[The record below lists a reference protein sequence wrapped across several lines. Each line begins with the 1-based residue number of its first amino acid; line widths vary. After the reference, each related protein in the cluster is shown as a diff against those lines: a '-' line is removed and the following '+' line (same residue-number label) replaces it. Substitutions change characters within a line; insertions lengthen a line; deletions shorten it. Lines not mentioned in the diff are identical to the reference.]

1 MYSQSKITTAVASA
15 LLCMVA
21 GTASAQGLTANNGQ
35 TATNTESI
43 VVTDSSSYGM
53 QTGETVPQD
62 GRNTLINNGTIT
74 VENGYGIGLPYSN
87 GTVQNNGVINA
98 KGGTAIVV
106 NGSVSQT
113 PDQNQILL
121 GEKSATTGMILVQA
135 ATNTT
140 IDVAEGAVIDG
151 RIIVQNVSDADKNKG
166 KLSGTVI
173 KGYVNISNQ
182 TGTIGG
188 AVIMGDAT
196 GELSFVNSTFSGNKV
211 EGDDVA
217 GGAVYNY
224 GTPFKQVGGEYSS
237 NTAVSTGYQPTEDD
251 PIRGGAIGGAIM
263 LKGNPGTVF
272 EDVVF
277 KDNTAVA
284 RKTDTS
290 TGGVAYGGAL
300 LVDYSTGNAT
310 GVAQASDVEFHITK
324 DMTYSGN
331 TVSSDSSGT
340 QIDTWGYHVP
350 SVQAGGFLFLDRGSE
365 ATFKVDAGATLMIGS
380 QVTTDDTDS
389 IASSIP
395 NTKTSTNSGK
405 HAKVAKTGEGE
416 LVVNSSFNKYYGT
429 VEVQNG
435 KMTVNSAWAL
445 KNAVNV
451 ENGATLA
458 LKSFTIDS
466 AEKSGNQDVSGNKI
480 GGSILVKAGGTL
492 ETSTDQVFTKALD
505 TEATATDA
513 GTLKLQGVTFE
524 KNGALALTDDLYN
537 LAYAES
543 ASKLITNGHVVM
555 LGSLIAKDQEGIE
568 SKDTVTLD
576 DLTNVGP
583 NVTLNSVTVQS
594 QNKNLQIGGEEPTGV
609 AYRAESLSVAAVDL
623 GTGNTVT
630 VDGGKTLNLTG
641 SSADAPVVKHSGD
654 EPLQVVVKANS
665 TVELGGAVSQGGILS
680 GTVDVNESGT
690 LLVHGSKVFTVEK
703 AQGAGTIA
711 VGSDA
716 LAGTVVLKDLS
727 GFTGMI
733 FVDPEWKDGVNPV
746 SAASHV
752 VMSIPNAGFA
762 GYEVSARNSMTV
774 IGANA
779 GDADAAFNRIAV
791 AQNIAWKDDVTAALY
806 AAETIRLNSGSIL
819 IDGNLTNKA
828 DAPVRVANQVT
839 VAAQGMLIIDQ
850 QKFADSSVVEGNLV
864 VAEKAFL
871 GVANAAEG
879 TVQLTNENGTVDFKG
894 QVLTDNPF
902 ITAHV
907 DESGRQLV
915 NTLDASSGLE
925 AVSSLGIQA
934 MTRRADF
941 KIAEAVA
948 NHTAMDTVLTNPLN
962 LWVDVSGEQYKSDDL
977 KSGGEFKADMGYAVF
992 GADFAVADT
1001 WSAGVAVQYG
1011 TGTLRS
1017 PVAGIHNEIDTWG
1030 VALYGTKSFNGG
1042 ACKLVGELAYTA
1054 SENDITASQT
1064 ALNQK
1069 VDAKIYS
1076 VGLRAQHTFAL
1087 GALEVIP
1094 SIGVRVSRL
1103 ETDSMSIG
1111 EVRVSDQDQTFT
1123 QIPLSVTFSGFE
1135 GTIGGWT
1142 IAPRARVAY
1151 VPTFGDKSISIYS
1164 HETDVIDTNPVQG
1177 DFGLRAVRDNL
1188 QLSADIQAG
1197 AGSYGTTAVGARV
1210 GLNYTF

>member
-21 GTASAQGLTANNGQ
+21 GTASAQGLTADNGQ

-43 VVTDSSSYGM
+43 VVTDSSYGM
-53 QTGETVPQD
+53 QTGQTVPD
-62 GRNTLINNGTIT
+62 GGRNTLINNGTIT
-74 VENGYGIGLPYSN
+74 VEKGYGIGLLYSS

-98 KGGTAIVV
+98 KGGTAIIV
-106 NGSVSQT
+106 NGSVTQT

-135 ATNTT
+135 ATKTE

-151 RIIVQNVSDADKNKG
+151 RIVVQNVSDADKNKG
-166 KLSGTVI
+166 TLSGTVI

-182 TGTIGG
+182 TSTYGG
-188 AVIMGDAT
+188 AVFMGDAT

-237 NTAVSTGYQPTEDD
+237 NTAVSTGYQPKENK
-251 PIRGGAIGGAIM
+251 PIQGGAIGGAIM

-284 RKTDTS
+284 HKTETS
-290 TGGVAYGGAL
+290 TGGAAYGGAL
-300 LVDYSTGNAT
+300 LVDYSTGHAT
-310 GVAQASDVEFHITK
+310 AVVRASDVEFHITK

-331 TVSSDSSGT
+331 TVSSNSSGT
-340 QIDTWGYHVP
+340 QFDTYGYHVP
-350 SVQAGGFLFLDRGSE
+350 FAQAGGFLFLDRGSE
-365 ATFKVDAGATLMIGS
+365 ATFNVDAGATLTIGS

-395 NTKTSTNSGK
+395 NTNTSTNSGK
-405 HAKVAKTGEGE
+405 HAKVAKTGAGE

-466 AEKSGNQDVSGNKI
+466 ADKSGNQDVSGSKI

-492 ETSTDQVFTKALD
+492 ETSTDQVFTQALD
-505 TEATATDA
+505 TEATVTDA
-513 GTLKLQGVTFE
+513 GTLKLQGVTFQ

-537 LAYAES
+537 LAYTES
-543 ASKLITNGHVVM
+543 ASKLITDGHVVM

-576 DLTNVGP
+576 DLANVGP

-594 QNKNLQIGGEEPTGV
+594 QNKNLQIGGVEPTGV

-680 GTVDVNESGT
+680 GTVDVKESGT

-733 FVDPEWKDGVNPV
+733 FVDPEWKNGVNPV

-774 IGANA
+774 IGANSA
-779 GDADAAFNRIAV
+779 DADAAFNRIAG

-819 IDGNLTNKA
+819 IDGSLTNKA
-828 DAPVRVANQVT
+828 DAPVRAANQVT

-879 TVQLTNENGTVDFKG
+879 TVQLTTENGTVDFKG

-902 ITAHV
+902 ITARV
-907 DESGRQLV
+907 DESGRQLI

-1001 WSAGVAVQYG
+1001 WSAGVAVHYG

-1076 VGLRAQHTFAL
+1076 VGLRGQHIFAL

-1142 IAPRARVAY
+1142 ISPRARVAY

>member
-21 GTASAQGLTANNGQ
+21 GTASAQGLTADNGQ

-43 VVTDSSSYGM
+43 VITDSSYGM
-53 QTGETVPQD
+53 QTGQTVPD
-62 GRNTLINNGTIT
+62 GGRNTLINNGTIT
-74 VENGYGIGLPYSN
+74 VEKGYGIGLLYSS

-98 KGGTAIVV
+98 KGGTAIIV
-106 NGSVSQT
+106 NGSVTQT

-135 ATNTT
+135 ATKTE

-151 RIIVQNVSDADKNKG
+151 RIVVQNVSDADKNKG
-166 KLSGTVI
+166 TLSGTVI

-182 TGTIGG
+182 TSTYGG
-188 AVIMGDAT
+188 AVFMGDAT

-237 NTAVSTGYQPTEDD
+237 NTAVSTGYQPKENK
-251 PIRGGAIGGAIM
+251 PIQGGAIGGAIM

-284 RKTDTS
+284 HKTETS
-290 TGGVAYGGAL
+290 TGGAAYGGAL
-300 LVDYSTGNAT
+300 LVDYSTGHAT
-310 GVAQASDVEFHITK
+310 AVVRASDVEFHITK

-331 TVSSDSSGT
+331 TVSSNSSGT
-340 QIDTWGYHVP
+340 QFDTYGYHVP
-350 SVQAGGFLFLDRGSE
+350 FAQAGGFLFLDRGSE
-365 ATFKVDAGATLMIGS
+365 ATFNVDAGATLTIGS

-395 NTKTSTNSGK
+395 NTNTSTNSGK
-405 HAKVAKTGEGE
+405 HAKVAKTGAGE

-466 AEKSGNQDVSGNKI
+466 ADKSGNQDVSGSKI

-492 ETSTDQVFTKALD
+492 ETSTDQVFTQALD
-505 TEATATDA
+505 TEATVTDA
-513 GTLKLQGVTFE
+513 GTLKLQGVTFQ

-543 ASKLITNGHVVM
+543 ASKLITDGHVVM

-576 DLTNVGP
+576 DLANVGP

-594 QNKNLQIGGEEPTGV
+594 QNKNLQIGGVEPTGV

-680 GTVDVNESGT
+680 GTVDVKESGT

-733 FVDPEWKDGVNPV
+733 FVDPEWKNGVNPV

-774 IGANA
+774 IGANSA
-779 GDADAAFNRIAV
+779 DADAAFNRIAG

-819 IDGNLTNKA
+819 IDGSLTNKA
-828 DAPVRVANQVT
+828 DAPVRAANQVT

-879 TVQLTNENGTVDFKG
+879 TVQLTTENGTVDFKG

-902 ITAHV
+902 ITARV
-907 DESGRQLV
+907 DESGRQLI

-1001 WSAGVAVQYG
+1001 WSAGVAVHYG

-1076 VGLRAQHTFAL
+1076 VGLRGQHIFAL

-1142 IAPRARVAY
+1142 ISPRARVAY

>member
-21 GTASAQGLTANNGQ
+21 GTASAQGLTADNGQ

-43 VVTDSSSYGM
+43 VVTDSSYGM
-53 QTGETVPQD
+53 QTGQTVPD
-62 GRNTLINNGTIT
+62 GGRNTLINNGTIT
-74 VENGYGIGLPYSN
+74 VEKGYGIGLLYSS

-98 KGGTAIVV
+98 KGGTAIIV
-106 NGSVSQT
+106 NGSVTQT

-135 ATNTT
+135 ATKTE

-151 RIIVQNVSDADKNKG
+151 RIVVQNVSDADKNKG
-166 KLSGTVI
+166 TLSGTVI

-182 TGTIGG
+182 TSTYGG
-188 AVIMGDAT
+188 AVFMGDAT

-237 NTAVSTGYQPTEDD
+237 NTAVSTGYQPKENK
-251 PIRGGAIGGAIM
+251 PIQGGAIGGAIM

-284 RKTDTS
+284 HKTETS
-290 TGGVAYGGAL
+290 TGGAAYGGAL
-300 LVDYSTGNAT
+300 LVDYSTGHAT
-310 GVAQASDVEFHITK
+310 AVVRASDVEFHITK

-331 TVSSDSSGT
+331 TVSSNSSGT
-340 QIDTWGYHVP
+340 QFDTYGYHVP
-350 SVQAGGFLFLDRGSE
+350 FAQAGGFLFLDRGSE
-365 ATFKVDAGATLMIGS
+365 ATFNVDAGATLTIGS

-395 NTKTSTNSGK
+395 NTNTSTNSGK
-405 HAKVAKTGEGE
+405 HAKVAKTGAGE

-466 AEKSGNQDVSGNKI
+466 ADKSGNQDVSGSKI

-492 ETSTDQVFTKALD
+492 ETSTDQVFTQALD
-505 TEATATDA
+505 TEATVTDA
-513 GTLKLQGVTFE
+513 GTLKLQGVTFQ

-543 ASKLITNGHVVM
+543 ASKLITDGHVVM

-576 DLTNVGP
+576 DLANVGP

-594 QNKNLQIGGEEPTGV
+594 QNKNLQIGGVEPTGV

-641 SSADAPVVKHSGD
+641 SSAEAPVVKHSGD

-680 GTVDVNESGT
+680 GTVDVKESGT

-733 FVDPEWKDGVNPV
+733 FVDPEWKNGVNPV

-774 IGANA
+774 IGANSA
-779 GDADAAFNRIAV
+779 DADAAFNRIAG

-819 IDGNLTNKA
+819 IDGSLTNKA
-828 DAPVRVANQVT
+828 DAPVRAANQVT

-879 TVQLTNENGTVDFKG
+879 TVQLTTENGTVDFKG

-902 ITAHV
+902 ITARV
-907 DESGRQLV
+907 DESGRQLI

-1001 WSAGVAVQYG
+1001 WSAGVAVHYG

-1076 VGLRAQHTFAL
+1076 VGLRGQHIFAL

-1142 IAPRARVAY
+1142 ISPRARVAY

>member
-43 VVTDSSSYGM
+43 VVTDTSSYGM
-53 QTGETVPQD
+53 QTGENVPEG

-74 VENGYGIGLPYSN
+74 VENGYGIGLLYSS

-98 KGGTAIVV
+98 KGGTAIIV
-106 NGSVSQT
+106 NGSVSKT

-121 GEKSATTGMILVQA
+121 GEKSATTGMILVQE
-135 ATNTT
+135 ATKTE

-151 RIIVQNVSDADKNKG
+151 RIVVQNVSDADKNKG
-166 KLSGTVI
+166 TLSGTVI

-182 TGTIGG
+182 TSTYGG
-188 AVIMGDAT
+188 AVFMGDAT

-237 NTAVSTGYQPTEDD
+237 NTAVSTGYPTAGDD
-251 PIRGGAIGGAIM
+251 PIRGGASGGAIM

-284 RKTDTS
+284 RKTETS
-290 TGGVAYGGAL
+290 TGGAAYGGAL
-300 LVDYSTGNAT
+300 LVDYSTGHAT
-310 GVAQASDVEFHITK
+310 EVVRASDVEFHITK

-340 QIDTWGYHVP
+340 QFDTFGYHVP
-350 SVQAGGFLFLDRGSE
+350 FAQAGGFLFLDRGSE
-365 ATFKVDAGATLMIGS
+365 AKFNVDAGATLTIGS
-380 QVTTDDTDS
+380 QATTDDTDS

-395 NTKTSTNSGK
+395 NTNTSTNSGK
-405 HAKVAKTGEGE
+405 HAKVAKTGAGE

-435 KMTVNSAWAL
+435 RMTVNSAWAL

-466 AEKSGNQDVSGNKI
+466 ADKSGNQDVNGSKI

-524 KNGALALTDDLYN
+524 KNGALALTDELYN

-543 ASKLITNGHVVM
+543 ASKLITDGHVVM
-555 LGSLIAKDQEGIE
+555 LGSLIAKDQEGLE

-576 DLTNVGP
+576 DLANVGP

-594 QNKNLQIGGEEPTGV
+594 QNKNLQIGGVEPTGV

-680 GTVDVNESGT
+680 GTVDVKESGT

-774 IGANA
+774 IGANSA
-779 GDADAAFNRIAV
+779 DADAAFNRIAG

-819 IDGNLTNKA
+819 IDGSLTNKA
-828 DAPVRVANQVT
+828 DAPVRAANQVT
-839 VAAQGMLIIDQ
+839 VATQGMLIIDQ

-879 TVQLTNENGTVDFKG
+879 TVQLTTENGTVDFKG

-902 ITAHV
+902 ITARV
-907 DESGRQLV
+907 DESGRQLI

-1001 WSAGVAVQYG
+1001 WSAGVAVHYG

-1076 VGLRAQHTFAL
+1076 VGLRGQHTFAL

-1142 IAPRARVAY
+1142 ISPRARVAY

>member
-21 GTASAQGLTANNGQ
+21 GTASAQGLTADNGQ

-43 VVTDSSSYGM
+43 VVTDSSYGM
-53 QTGETVPQD
+53 QTGQTVPD
-62 GRNTLINNGTIT
+62 GGRNTLINNGTIT
-74 VENGYGIGLPYSN
+74 VEKGYGIGLLYSS

-98 KGGTAIVV
+98 KGGTAIIV
-106 NGSVSQT
+106 NGSVTQT

-135 ATNTT
+135 ATKTE

-151 RIIVQNVSDADKNKG
+151 RIVVQNVSDADKNKG
-166 KLSGTVI
+166 TLSGTVI

-182 TGTIGG
+182 TSTYGG
-188 AVIMGDAT
+188 AVFMGDAT

-237 NTAVSTGYQPTEDD
+237 NTAVSTGYQPKENK
-251 PIRGGAIGGAIM
+251 PIQGGAIGGAIM

-284 RKTDTS
+284 HKTETS
-290 TGGVAYGGAL
+290 TGGAAYGGAL
-300 LVDYSTGNAT
+300 LVDYSTGHSTA
-310 GVAQASDVEFHITK
+310 VVRASDVEFHITK

-331 TVSSDSSGT
+331 TVSSNSSGT
-340 QIDTWGYHVP
+340 QFDTYGYHVP
-350 SVQAGGFLFLDRGSE
+350 FAQAGGFLFLDRGSE
-365 ATFKVDAGATLMIGS
+365 ATFNVDAGATLTIGS

-395 NTKTSTNSGK
+395 NTNTSTNSGK
-405 HAKVAKTGEGE
+405 HAKVAKTGAGE

-466 AEKSGNQDVSGNKI
+466 ADKSGNQDVSGSKI

-492 ETSTDQVFTKALD
+492 ETSTDQVFTQALD
-505 TEATATDA
+505 TEATVTDA
-513 GTLKLQGVTFE
+513 GTLKLQGVTFQ

-543 ASKLITNGHVVM
+543 ASKLITDGHVVM

-576 DLTNVGP
+576 DLANVGP

-594 QNKNLQIGGEEPTGV
+594 QNKNLQIGGVEPTGV

-680 GTVDVNESGT
+680 GTVDVKESGT

-733 FVDPEWKDGVNPV
+733 FVDPEWKNGVNPV

-774 IGANA
+774 IGANSA
-779 GDADAAFNRIAV
+779 DADAAFNRIAG

-819 IDGNLTNKA
+819 IDGSLTNKA
-828 DAPVRVANQVT
+828 DAPVRAANQVT

-879 TVQLTNENGTVDFKG
+879 TVQLTTENGTVDFKG

-902 ITAHV
+902 ITARV
-907 DESGRQLV
+907 DESGRQLI

-1001 WSAGVAVQYG
+1001 WSAGVAVHYG

-1030 VALYGTKSFNGG
+1030 VALFGTKSFNGG

-1076 VGLRAQHTFAL
+1076 VGLRGQHIFAL

-1142 IAPRARVAY
+1142 ISPRARVAY

>member
-21 GTASAQGLTANNGQ
+21 GTASAQGLTADNGQ

-43 VVTDSSSYGM
+43 VVTDSSYGM
-53 QTGETVPQD
+53 QTGQTVPD
-62 GRNTLINNGTIT
+62 GGRNTLINNGTIT
-74 VENGYGIGLPYSN
+74 VEKGYGIGLLYSS

-98 KGGTAIVV
+98 KGGTAIIV
-106 NGSVSQT
+106 NGSVTQT

-135 ATNTT
+135 ATKTE

-151 RIIVQNVSDADKNKG
+151 RIVVQNVSDADKNKG
-166 KLSGTVI
+166 TLSGTVI
-173 KGYVNISNQ
+173 KGYVNISKQ
-182 TGTIGG
+182 TSTYGG
-188 AVIMGDAT
+188 AVFMGDAT

-237 NTAVSTGYQPTEDD
+237 NTAVSTGYQPKENK
-251 PIRGGAIGGAIM
+251 PIQGGAIGGAIM

-284 RKTDTS
+284 HKTETS
-290 TGGVAYGGAL
+290 TGGAAYGGAL
-300 LVDYSTGNAT
+300 LVDYSTGHAT
-310 GVAQASDVEFHITK
+310 AVVRASDVEFHITK

-331 TVSSDSSGT
+331 TVSSNSSGT
-340 QIDTWGYHVP
+340 QFDTYGYHVP
-350 SVQAGGFLFLDRGSE
+350 FAQAGGFLFLDRGSE
-365 ATFKVDAGATLMIGS
+365 ATFNVDAGATLTIGS

-395 NTKTSTNSGK
+395 NTNTSTNSGK
-405 HAKVAKTGEGE
+405 HAKVAKTGAGE

-466 AEKSGNQDVSGNKI
+466 ADKSGNQDVSGSKI

-492 ETSTDQVFTKALD
+492 ETSTDQVFTQALD
-505 TEATATDA
+505 TEATVTDA
-513 GTLKLQGVTFE
+513 GTLKLQGVTFQ

-543 ASKLITNGHVVM
+543 ASKLITDGHVVM

-576 DLTNVGP
+576 DLANVGP

-594 QNKNLQIGGEEPTGV
+594 QNKNLQIGGVEPTGV

-680 GTVDVNESGT
+680 GTVDVKESGT

-733 FVDPEWKDGVNPV
+733 FVDPEWKNGVNPV

-774 IGANA
+774 IGANSA
-779 GDADAAFNRIAV
+779 DADAAFNRIAG

-819 IDGNLTNKA
+819 IDGSLTNKA
-828 DAPVRVANQVT
+828 DAPVRAANQVT

-879 TVQLTNENGTVDFKG
+879 TVQLTTENGTVDFKG

-902 ITAHV
+902 ITARV
-907 DESGRQLV
+907 DESGRQLI

-1001 WSAGVAVQYG
+1001 WSAGVAVHYG

-1076 VGLRAQHTFAL
+1076 VGLRGQHIFAL

-1142 IAPRARVAY
+1142 ISPRARVAY

>member
-21 GTASAQGLTANNGQ
+21 GTASAQGLTADNGQ

-43 VVTDSSSYGM
+43 VVTDSSYGM
-53 QTGETVPQD
+53 QTGQTVPD
-62 GRNTLINNGTIT
+62 GGRNTLINNGTIT
-74 VENGYGIGLPYSN
+74 VEKGYGIGLLYSS

-98 KGGTAIVV
+98 KGGTAIIV
-106 NGSVSQT
+106 NGSVTQT

-135 ATNTT
+135 ATKTE

-151 RIIVQNVSDADKNKG
+151 RIVVQNVSDADKNKG
-166 KLSGTVI
+166 TLSGTVI

-182 TGTIGG
+182 TSTYGG
-188 AVIMGDAT
+188 AVFMGDAT

-237 NTAVSTGYQPTEDD
+237 NTAVSTGYQPKENK
-251 PIRGGAIGGAIM
+251 PIQGGAIGGAIM

-284 RKTDTS
+284 HKTETS
-290 TGGVAYGGAL
+290 TGGAAYGGAL
-300 LVDYSTGNAT
+300 LVDYSTGHAT
-310 GVAQASDVEFHITK
+310 EVVRASDVEFHITK

-331 TVSSDSSGT
+331 TVSSNSSGT
-340 QIDTWGYHVP
+340 QFDTYGYHVP
-350 SVQAGGFLFLDRGSE
+350 FAQAGGFLFLDRGSE
-365 ATFKVDAGATLMIGS
+365 ATFNVDAGATLTIGS

-395 NTKTSTNSGK
+395 NTNTSTNSGK
-405 HAKVAKTGEGE
+405 HAKVAKTGAGE

-466 AEKSGNQDVSGNKI
+466 ADKSGNQDVSGSKI

-492 ETSTDQVFTKALD
+492 ETSTDQVFTQALD
-505 TEATATDA
+505 TEATVTDA
-513 GTLKLQGVTFE
+513 GTLKLQGVTFQ

-543 ASKLITNGHVVM
+543 ASKLITDGHVVM

-576 DLTNVGP
+576 DLANVGP

-594 QNKNLQIGGEEPTGV
+594 QNKNLQIGGVEPTGV

-680 GTVDVNESGT
+680 GTVDVKESGT

-733 FVDPEWKDGVNPV
+733 FVDPEWKNGVNPV

-774 IGANA
+774 IGANSA
-779 GDADAAFNRIAV
+779 DADAAFNRIAG

-819 IDGNLTNKA
+819 IDGSLTNKA
-828 DAPVRVANQVT
+828 DAPVRAANQVT

-879 TVQLTNENGTVDFKG
+879 TVQLTTENGTVDFKG

-902 ITAHV
+902 ITARV
-907 DESGRQLV
+907 DESGRQLI

-1001 WSAGVAVQYG
+1001 WSAGVAVHYG

-1076 VGLRAQHTFAL
+1076 VGLRGQHTFAL

-1111 EVRVSDQDQTFT
+1111 EVRVSDQDQTLT

-1142 IAPRARVAY
+1142 ISPRARVAY

>member
-21 GTASAQGLTANNGQ
+21 GTASAQGLTADNGQ

-43 VVTDSSSYGM
+43 VVTDSSYGM
-53 QTGETVPQD
+53 QTGQTVPD
-62 GRNTLINNGTIT
+62 GGRNTLINNGTIT
-74 VENGYGIGLPYSN
+74 VEKGYGIGLLYSS

-98 KGGTAIVV
+98 KGGTAIIV
-106 NGSVSQT
+106 NGSVTQT

-135 ATNTT
+135 ATKTE

-151 RIIVQNVSDADKNKG
+151 RIVVQNVSDADKNKG
-166 KLSGTVI
+166 TLSGTVI

-182 TGTIGG
+182 TSTYGG
-188 AVIMGDAT
+188 AVFMGDAT
-196 GELSFVNSTFSGNKV
+196 GELSFVNSTFSVNKV

-237 NTAVSTGYQPTEDD
+237 NTAVSTGYQPKENK
-251 PIRGGAIGGAIM
+251 PIQGGAIGGAIM

-284 RKTDTS
+284 HKTETS
-290 TGGVAYGGAL
+290 TGGAAYGGAL
-300 LVDYSTGNAT
+300 LVDYSTGHAT
-310 GVAQASDVEFHITK
+310 AVVRASDVEFHITK

-331 TVSSDSSGT
+331 TVSSNSSGT
-340 QIDTWGYHVP
+340 QFDTYGYHVP
-350 SVQAGGFLFLDRGSE
+350 FAQAGGFLFLDRGSE
-365 ATFKVDAGATLMIGS
+365 ATFNVDAGATLTIGS

-395 NTKTSTNSGK
+395 NTNTSTNSGK
-405 HAKVAKTGEGE
+405 HAKVAKTGAGE

-466 AEKSGNQDVSGNKI
+466 ADKSGNQDVSGSKI

-492 ETSTDQVFTKALD
+492 ETSTDQVFTQALD
-505 TEATATDA
+505 TEATVTDA
-513 GTLKLQGVTFE
+513 GTLKLQGVTFQ

-543 ASKLITNGHVVM
+543 ASKLITDGHVVM

-576 DLTNVGP
+576 DLANVGP

-594 QNKNLQIGGEEPTGV
+594 QNKNLQIGGVEPTGV

-680 GTVDVNESGT
+680 GTVDVKESGT

-733 FVDPEWKDGVNPV
+733 FVDPEWKNGVNPV

-774 IGANA
+774 IGANSA
-779 GDADAAFNRIAV
+779 DADAAFNRIAG

-819 IDGNLTNKA
+819 IDGSLTNKA
-828 DAPVRVANQVT
+828 DAPVRAANQVT

-879 TVQLTNENGTVDFKG
+879 TVQLTTENGTVDFKG

-902 ITAHV
+902 ITARV
-907 DESGRQLV
+907 DESGRQLI

-1001 WSAGVAVQYG
+1001 WSAGVAVHYG

-1076 VGLRAQHTFAL
+1076 VGLRGQHIFAL

-1142 IAPRARVAY
+1142 ISPRARVAY

>member
-21 GTASAQGLTANNGQ
+21 GTASAQGLTADNGQ

-43 VVTDSSSYGM
+43 VVTDSSYGM
-53 QTGETVPQD
+53 QTGQTVPD
-62 GRNTLINNGTIT
+62 GGRNTLINNGTIT
-74 VENGYGIGLPYSN
+74 VEKGYGIGLLYSS

-98 KGGTAIVV
+98 KGGTAIIV
-106 NGSVSQT
+106 NGSVTQT

-135 ATNTT
+135 ATKTE

-151 RIIVQNVSDADKNKG
+151 RIVVQNVSDADKNKG
-166 KLSGTVI
+166 TLSGTVI

-182 TGTIGG
+182 TSTYGG
-188 AVIMGDAT
+188 AVFMGDAT

-237 NTAVSTGYQPTEDD
+237 NTAVSTGYQPKENK
-251 PIRGGAIGGAIM
+251 PIQGGAIGGAIM

-284 RKTDTS
+284 HKTETS
-290 TGGVAYGGAL
+290 TGGAAYGGAL
-300 LVDYSTGNAT
+300 LVDYSTGHAT
-310 GVAQASDVEFHITK
+310 AVVRASDVEFHITK

-331 TVSSDSSGT
+331 TVSSNSSGT
-340 QIDTWGYHVP
+340 QFETYGYHVP
-350 SVQAGGFLFLDRGSE
+350 FAQAGGFLFLDRGSE
-365 ATFKVDAGATLMIGS
+365 ATFNVDAGATLTIGS

-395 NTKTSTNSGK
+395 NTNTSTNSGK
-405 HAKVAKTGEGE
+405 HAKVAKTGAGE

-466 AEKSGNQDVSGNKI
+466 ADKSGNQDVSGSKI

-492 ETSTDQVFTKALD
+492 ETSTDQVFTQALD
-505 TEATATDA
+505 TEATVTDA
-513 GTLKLQGVTFE
+513 GTLKLQGVTFQ

-543 ASKLITNGHVVM
+543 ASKLITDGHVVM

-576 DLTNVGP
+576 DLANVGP

-594 QNKNLQIGGEEPTGV
+594 QNKNLQIGGVEPTGV

-680 GTVDVNESGT
+680 GTVDVKESGT

-733 FVDPEWKDGVNPV
+733 FVDPEWKNGVNPV

-774 IGANA
+774 IGANSA
-779 GDADAAFNRIAV
+779 DADAAFNRIAG

-819 IDGNLTNKA
+819 IDGSLTNKA
-828 DAPVRVANQVT
+828 DAPVRAANQVT

-879 TVQLTNENGTVDFKG
+879 TVQLTTENGTVDFKG

-902 ITAHV
+902 ITARV
-907 DESGRQLV
+907 DESGRQLI

-977 KSGGEFKADMGYAVF
+977 KSGGEIKADMGYAVF

-1001 WSAGVAVQYG
+1001 WSAGVAVHYG

-1076 VGLRAQHTFAL
+1076 VGLRGQHIFAL

-1142 IAPRARVAY
+1142 ISPRARVAY

>member
-21 GTASAQGLTANNGQ
+21 GTASAQGLTADNGQ

-43 VVTDSSSYGM
+43 VVTDSSYGM
-53 QTGETVPQD
+53 QTGQTVPD
-62 GRNTLINNGTIT
+62 GGRNTLINNGTIT
-74 VENGYGIGLPYSN
+74 VEKGYGIGLLYSS

-98 KGGTAIVV
+98 KGGTAIIV
-106 NGSVSQT
+106 NGSVTQT

-135 ATNTT
+135 ATKTE

-151 RIIVQNVSDADKNKG
+151 RIVVQNVSDADKNKG
-166 KLSGTVI
+166 ILSGTVI

-182 TGTIGG
+182 TSTYGG
-188 AVIMGDAT
+188 AVFMGDAT

-237 NTAVSTGYQPTEDD
+237 NTAVSTGYQPKENK
-251 PIRGGAIGGAIM
+251 PIQGGAIGGAIM

-284 RKTDTS
+284 HKTETS
-290 TGGVAYGGAL
+290 TGGAAYGGAL
-300 LVDYSTGNAT
+300 LVDYSTGHAT
-310 GVAQASDVEFHITK
+310 AVVRASDVEFHITK

-331 TVSSDSSGT
+331 TVSSNSSGT
-340 QIDTWGYHVP
+340 QFDTYGYHVP
-350 SVQAGGFLFLDRGSE
+350 FAQAGGFLFLDRGSE
-365 ATFKVDAGATLMIGS
+365 ATFNVDAGATLTIGS

-395 NTKTSTNSGK
+395 NTNTSTNSGK
-405 HAKVAKTGEGE
+405 HAKVAKTGAGE

-466 AEKSGNQDVSGNKI
+466 ADKSGNQDVSGSKI

-492 ETSTDQVFTKALD
+492 ETSTDQVFTQALD
-505 TEATATDA
+505 TEATVTDA
-513 GTLKLQGVTFE
+513 GTLKLQGVTFQ

-543 ASKLITNGHVVM
+543 ASKLITDGHVVM

-576 DLTNVGP
+576 DLANVGP

-594 QNKNLQIGGEEPTGV
+594 QNKNLQIGGVEPTGV

-680 GTVDVNESGT
+680 GTVDVKESGT

-733 FVDPEWKDGVNPV
+733 FVDPEWKNGVNPV

-774 IGANA
+774 IGANSA
-779 GDADAAFNRIAV
+779 DADAAFNRIAG

-819 IDGNLTNKA
+819 IDGSLTNKA
-828 DAPVRVANQVT
+828 DAPVRAANQVT

-879 TVQLTNENGTVDFKG
+879 TVQLTTENGTVDFKG

-902 ITAHV
+902 ITARV
-907 DESGRQLV
+907 DESGRQLI

-1001 WSAGVAVQYG
+1001 WSAGVAVHYG

-1076 VGLRAQHTFAL
+1076 VGLRGQHIFAL

-1142 IAPRARVAY
+1142 ISPRARVAY

>member
-21 GTASAQGLTANNGQ
+21 GTASAQGLTADNGQ

-43 VVTDSSSYGM
+43 VVTDSSYGM
-53 QTGETVPQD
+53 QTGQTVPD
-62 GRNTLINNGTIT
+62 GGRNTLINNGTIT
-74 VENGYGIGLPYSN
+74 VEKGYGIGLLYSS

-98 KGGTAIVV
+98 KGGTAIIV
-106 NGSVSQT
+106 NGSVTQT

-135 ATNTT
+135 ATKTE

-151 RIIVQNVSDADKNKG
+151 RIVVQNVSDADKNKG
-166 KLSGTVI
+166 TLSGTVI

-182 TGTIGG
+182 TSTYGG
-188 AVIMGDAT
+188 AVFMGDAT

-217 GGAVYNY
+217 GGAGYNY

-237 NTAVSTGYQPTEDD
+237 NTAVSTGYQPKENK
-251 PIRGGAIGGAIM
+251 PIQGGAIGGAIM

-284 RKTDTS
+284 HKTETS
-290 TGGVAYGGAL
+290 TGGAAYGGAL
-300 LVDYSTGNAT
+300 LVDYSTGHAT
-310 GVAQASDVEFHITK
+310 AVVRASDVEFHITK

-331 TVSSDSSGT
+331 TVSSNSSGT
-340 QIDTWGYHVP
+340 QFDTYGYHVP
-350 SVQAGGFLFLDRGSE
+350 FAQAGGFLFLDRGSE
-365 ATFKVDAGATLMIGS
+365 ATFNVDAVATLTIGS

-395 NTKTSTNSGK
+395 NTNTSTNSGK
-405 HAKVAKTGEGE
+405 HAKVAKTGAGE

-466 AEKSGNQDVSGNKI
+466 ADKSGNQDVSGSKI

-492 ETSTDQVFTKALD
+492 ETSTDQVFTQALD
-505 TEATATDA
+505 TEATVTDA
-513 GTLKLQGVTFE
+513 GTLKLQGVTFQ

-543 ASKLITNGHVVM
+543 ASKLITDGHVVM

-568 SKDTVTLD
+568 SKDTVRLD
-576 DLTNVGP
+576 DLANVGP

-594 QNKNLQIGGEEPTGV
+594 QNKNLQIGGVEPTGV

-680 GTVDVNESGT
+680 GTVDVKESGT

-733 FVDPEWKDGVNPV
+733 FVDPEWKNGVNPV

-774 IGANA
+774 IGANSA
-779 GDADAAFNRIAV
+779 DADAAFNRIAG

-819 IDGNLTNKA
+819 IDGSLTNKA
-828 DAPVRVANQVT
+828 DAPVRAANQVT

-879 TVQLTNENGTVDFKG
+879 TVQLTTENGTVDFKG

-902 ITAHV
+902 ITARV
-907 DESGRQLV
+907 DESGRQLI

-1001 WSAGVAVQYG
+1001 WSAGVAVHYG

-1076 VGLRAQHTFAL
+1076 VGLRGQHIFAL

-1142 IAPRARVAY
+1142 ISPRARVAY

>member
-21 GTASAQGLTANNGQ
+21 GTASAQGLTADNGQ

-43 VVTDSSSYGM
+43 VVTDSSYGM
-53 QTGETVPQD
+53 QTGQTVPD
-62 GRNTLINNGTIT
+62 GGRNTLINNGTIT
-74 VENGYGIGLPYSN
+74 VEKGYGIGLLYSS

-98 KGGTAIVV
+98 KGGTAIIV
-106 NGSVSQT
+106 NGSVTQT

-135 ATNTT
+135 ATKTE

-151 RIIVQNVSDADKNKG
+151 RIVVQNVSDADKNKG
-166 KLSGTVI
+166 TLSGTVI

-182 TGTIGG
+182 TSTYGG
-188 AVIMGDAT
+188 AVFMGDAT

-237 NTAVSTGYQPTEDD
+237 NTAVSTGYQPKENK
-251 PIRGGAIGGAIM
+251 PIQGGANGGAIM

-284 RKTDTS
+284 HKTETS
-290 TGGVAYGGAL
+290 TGGAAYGGAL
-300 LVDYSTGNAT
+300 LVDYSTGHAT
-310 GVAQASDVEFHITK
+310 AVVRASDVEFHITK

-331 TVSSDSSGT
+331 TVSSNSSGT
-340 QIDTWGYHVP
+340 QFDTYGYHVP
-350 SVQAGGFLFLDRGSE
+350 FAQAGGFLFLDRGSE
-365 ATFKVDAGATLMIGS
+365 ATFNVDAGATLTIGS

-395 NTKTSTNSGK
+395 NTNTSTNSGK
-405 HAKVAKTGEGE
+405 HAKVAKTGAGE

-466 AEKSGNQDVSGNKI
+466 ADKSGNQDVSGSKI

-492 ETSTDQVFTKALD
+492 ETSTDQVFTQALD
-505 TEATATDA
+505 TEATVTDA
-513 GTLKLQGVTFE
+513 GTLKLQGVTFQ

-543 ASKLITNGHVVM
+543 ASKLITDGHVVM

-576 DLTNVGP
+576 DLANVGP

-594 QNKNLQIGGEEPTGV
+594 QNKNLQIGGVEPTGV

-680 GTVDVNESGT
+680 GTVDVKESGT

-733 FVDPEWKDGVNPV
+733 FVDPEWKNGVNPV

-774 IGANA
+774 IGANSA
-779 GDADAAFNRIAV
+779 DADAAFNRIAG

-819 IDGNLTNKA
+819 IDGSLTNKA
-828 DAPVRVANQVT
+828 DAPVRAANQVT

-879 TVQLTNENGTVDFKG
+879 TVQLTTENGTVDFKG

-902 ITAHV
+902 ITARV
-907 DESGRQLV
+907 DESGRQLI

-1001 WSAGVAVQYG
+1001 WSAGVAVHYG

-1076 VGLRAQHTFAL
+1076 VGLRGQHIFAL

-1142 IAPRARVAY
+1142 ISPRARVAY

>member
-21 GTASAQGLTANNGQ
+21 GTASAQGLTADNGQ

-43 VVTDSSSYGM
+43 VVTDSSYGM
-53 QTGETVPQD
+53 QTGQTVPD
-62 GRNTLINNGTIT
+62 GGRNTLINNGTIT
-74 VENGYGIGLPYSN
+74 VEKGYGIGLLYSS

-98 KGGTAIVV
+98 KGGTAIIV
-106 NGSVSQT
+106 NGSVTQT

-135 ATNTT
+135 ATKTE

-151 RIIVQNVSDADKNKG
+151 RIVVQNVSDADKNKG
-166 KLSGTVI
+166 TLSGTVI

-182 TGTIGG
+182 TSTYGG
-188 AVIMGDAT
+188 AVFMGDAT

-237 NTAVSTGYQPTEDD
+237 NTAVSTGYQPKENK
-251 PIRGGAIGGAIM
+251 PIQGGAIGGAIM

-284 RKTDTS
+284 HKTETS
-290 TGGVAYGGAL
+290 TGGAAYGGAL
-300 LVDYSTGNAT
+300 LVDYSTGHAT
-310 GVAQASDVEFHITK
+310 AVVRASDVEFHITK

-331 TVSSDSSGT
+331 TVSSNSSGT
-340 QIDTWGYHVP
+340 QFDTYGYHVP
-350 SVQAGGFLFLDRGSE
+350 FAQAGGFLFLDRGSE
-365 ATFKVDAGATLMIGS
+365 ATFNVDAGATLTIGS

-395 NTKTSTNSGK
+395 NTNTSTNSGK
-405 HAKVAKTGEGE
+405 HAKVAKTGAGE
-416 LVVNSSFNKYYGT
+416 LVVNSSFNNYYGT

-466 AEKSGNQDVSGNKI
+466 ADKSGNQDVSGSKI

-492 ETSTDQVFTKALD
+492 ETSTDQVFTQALD
-505 TEATATDA
+505 TEATVTDA
-513 GTLKLQGVTFE
+513 GTLKLQGVTFQ

-543 ASKLITNGHVVM
+543 ASKLITDGHVVM

-576 DLTNVGP
+576 DLANVGP

-594 QNKNLQIGGEEPTGV
+594 QNKNLQIGGVEPTGV

-680 GTVDVNESGT
+680 GTVDVKESGT

-733 FVDPEWKDGVNPV
+733 FVDPEWKNGVNPV

-774 IGANA
+774 IGANSA
-779 GDADAAFNRIAV
+779 DADAAFNRIAG

-819 IDGNLTNKA
+819 IDGSLTNKA
-828 DAPVRVANQVT
+828 DAPVRAANQVT

-879 TVQLTNENGTVDFKG
+879 TVQLTTENGTVDFKG
-894 QVLTDNPF
+894 QVLTHCLPDK
-902 ITAHV
+902 TGCV
-907 DESGRQLV
+907 
-915 NTLDASSGLE
+915 
-925 AVSSLGIQA
+925 LG
-934 MTRRADF
+934 
-941 KIAEAVA
+941 
-948 NHTAMDTVLTNPLN
+948 
-962 LWVDVSGEQYKSDDL
+962 
-977 KSGGEFKADMGYAVF
+977 
-992 GADFAVADT
+992 
-1001 WSAGVAVQYG
+1001 
-1011 TGTLRS
+1011 
-1017 PVAGIHNEIDTWG
+1017 
-1030 VALYGTKSFNGG
+1030 
-1042 ACKLVGELAYTA
+1042 
-1054 SENDITASQT
+1054 
-1064 ALNQK
+1064 
-1069 VDAKIYS
+1069 
-1076 VGLRAQHTFAL
+1076 
-1087 GALEVIP
+1087 
-1094 SIGVRVSRL
+1094 
-1103 ETDSMSIG
+1103 
-1111 EVRVSDQDQTFT
+1111 
-1123 QIPLSVTFSGFE
+1123 
-1135 GTIGGWT
+1135 
-1142 IAPRARVAY
+1142 
-1151 VPTFGDKSISIYS
+1151 
-1164 HETDVIDTNPVQG
+1164 
-1177 DFGLRAVRDNL
+1177 
-1188 QLSADIQAG
+1188 
-1197 AGSYGTTAVGARV
+1197 
-1210 GLNYTF
+1210 

>member
-21 GTASAQGLTANNGQ
+21 GTASAQGLTADNGQ

-43 VVTDSSSYGM
+43 VVTDSSYGM
-53 QTGETVPQD
+53 QTGQTVPD
-62 GRNTLINNGTIT
+62 GGRNTLINNGTIT
-74 VENGYGIGLPYSN
+74 VEKGYGIGLLYSS

-98 KGGTAIVV
+98 KGGTAIIV
-106 NGSVSQT
+106 NGSVTQT

-135 ATNTT
+135 ATKTE

-151 RIIVQNVSDADKNKG
+151 RIVVQNVSDADKNKG
-166 KLSGTVI
+166 TLSGTVI

-182 TGTIGG
+182 TSTYGG
-188 AVIMGDAT
+188 AVFMGDAT

-237 NTAVSTGYQPTEDD
+237 NTAVSTGYQPKENK
-251 PIRGGAIGGAIM
+251 PIQGGAIGGAIM

-284 RKTDTS
+284 HKTETS
-290 TGGVAYGGAL
+290 TGGAAYGGAL
-300 LVDYSTGNAT
+300 LVDYSTGHAT
-310 GVAQASDVEFHITK
+310 AVVRASDVEFHITK

-331 TVSSDSSGT
+331 TVSSNSSGT
-340 QIDTWGYHVP
+340 QFDTYGYHVP
-350 SVQAGGFLFLDRGSE
+350 FAQAGGFLFLDRGSE
-365 ATFKVDAGATLMIGS
+365 ATFNVDAGATLTIGS

-395 NTKTSTNSGK
+395 NTNTSTNSGK
-405 HAKVAKTGEGE
+405 HAKVAKTGAGE

-466 AEKSGNQDVSGNKI
+466 ADKSGNQDVSGSKI

-492 ETSTDQVFTKALD
+492 ETSTDQVFTQALD
-505 TEATATDA
+505 TEATVTDA
-513 GTLKLQGVTFE
+513 GTLKLQGVTFQ

-543 ASKLITNGHVVM
+543 ASKLITDGHVVM

-576 DLTNVGP
+576 DLANVGP

-594 QNKNLQIGGEEPTGV
+594 QNKNLQIGGVEPTGV

-680 GTVDVNESGT
+680 GTVDVKESGT

-733 FVDPEWKDGVNPV
+733 FVDPEWKNGVNPV

-774 IGANA
+774 IGANSA
-779 GDADAAFNRIAV
+779 DADAAFNRIAG

-819 IDGNLTNKA
+819 IDGSLTNKA
-828 DAPVRVANQVT
+828 DAPVRAANQVT

-850 QKFADSSVVEGNLV
+850 QKFADSLVVEGNLV

-879 TVQLTNENGTVDFKG
+879 TVQLTTENGTVDFKG

-902 ITAHV
+902 ITARV
-907 DESGRQLV
+907 DESGRQLI

-1001 WSAGVAVQYG
+1001 WSAGVAVHYG

-1076 VGLRAQHTFAL
+1076 VGLRGQHIFAL

-1142 IAPRARVAY
+1142 ISPRARVAY

>member
-1 MYSQSKITTAVASA
+1 
-15 LLCMVA
+15 MVA
-21 GTASAQGLTANNGQ
+21 GTASAQGLTADNGQ

-43 VVTDSSSYGM
+43 VVTDSSYGM
-53 QTGETVPQD
+53 QTGQTVPD
-62 GRNTLINNGTIT
+62 GGRNTLINNGTIT
-74 VENGYGIGLPYSN
+74 VEKGYGRGLLYSS

-98 KGGTAIVV
+98 KGGTAIIV
-106 NGSVSQT
+106 NGSVTQT

-135 ATNTT
+135 ATKTE

-151 RIIVQNVSDADKNKG
+151 RIVVQNVSDADKNKG
-166 KLSGTVI
+166 TLSGTVI

-182 TGTIGG
+182 TSTYGG
-188 AVIMGDAT
+188 AVFMGDAT

-237 NTAVSTGYQPTEDD
+237 NTAVSTGYQPKENK
-251 PIRGGAIGGAIM
+251 PIQGGSIGGAIM

-284 RKTDTS
+284 HKTETS
-290 TGGVAYGGAL
+290 TGGAAYGGAL
-300 LVDYSTGNAT
+300 LVDYSTGHAT
-310 GVAQASDVEFHITK
+310 AVVRASDVEFHITK

-331 TVSSDSSGT
+331 TVSSNSSGT
-340 QIDTWGYHVP
+340 QFDTYGYHVP
-350 SVQAGGFLFLDRGSE
+350 FAQAGGFLFLDRGSE
-365 ATFKVDAGATLMIGS
+365 ATFNVDAGATLTIGS

-395 NTKTSTNSGK
+395 NTNTSTNSGK
-405 HAKVAKTGEGE
+405 HAKVAKTGAGE

-466 AEKSGNQDVSGNKI
+466 ADKSGNQDVSGSKI

-492 ETSTDQVFTKALD
+492 ETSTDQVFTQALD
-505 TEATATDA
+505 TEATVTDA
-513 GTLKLQGVTFE
+513 GTLKLQGVTFQ

-543 ASKLITNGHVVM
+543 ASKLITDGHVVM

-576 DLTNVGP
+576 DLANVGP

-594 QNKNLQIGGEEPTGV
+594 QNKNLQIGGVEPTGV

-623 GTGNTVT
+623 WTGNTVT

-680 GTVDVNESGT
+680 GTVDVKESGT

-733 FVDPEWKDGVNPV
+733 FVDPEWKNGVNPV

-774 IGANA
+774 IGANSA
-779 GDADAAFNRIAV
+779 DADAAFNRIAG

-819 IDGNLTNKA
+819 IDGSLTNKA
-828 DAPVRVANQVT
+828 DAPVRAANQVT

-879 TVQLTNENGTVDFKG
+879 TVQLTTENGTVDFKG

-902 ITAHV
+902 ITARV
-907 DESGRQLV
+907 DESGRQLI

-1001 WSAGVAVQYG
+1001 WSAGVAVHYG

-1076 VGLRAQHTFAL
+1076 VGLRGQHIFAL

-1142 IAPRARVAY
+1142 ISPRARVAY

>member
-21 GTASAQGLTANNGQ
+21 GTASAQGLTADNGQ

-43 VVTDSSSYGM
+43 VVTDSSYGM
-53 QTGETVPQD
+53 QTGQTVPD
-62 GRNTLINNGTIT
+62 GGRNTLINNGTIT
-74 VENGYGIGLPYSN
+74 VEKGYGIGLLYSS

-98 KGGTAIVV
+98 KGGTAIIV
-106 NGSVSQT
+106 NGSVTQT

-135 ATNTT
+135 ATKTE

-151 RIIVQNVSDADKNKG
+151 RIVVQNVSDADKNKG
-166 KLSGTVI
+166 TLSGTVI

-182 TGTIGG
+182 TSTYGG
-188 AVIMGDAT
+188 AVFMGDAT

-237 NTAVSTGYQPTEDD
+237 NTAVSTGYQPKENK
-251 PIRGGAIGGAIM
+251 PIQGGAIGGAIM

-284 RKTDTS
+284 HKTETS
-290 TGGVAYGGAL
+290 TGGAAYGGAL
-300 LVDYSTGNAT
+300 LVDYSTGHAT
-310 GVAQASDVEFHITK
+310 AVVRASDVEFHITK

-331 TVSSDSSGT
+331 TVSSNSSGT
-340 QIDTWGYHVP
+340 QFDTYGYHVP
-350 SVQAGGFLFLDRGSE
+350 FAQAGGFLFLDRGSE
-365 ATFKVDAGATLMIGS
+365 ATFNVDAGATLTIGS

-395 NTKTSTNSGK
+395 NTNTSTNSGK
-405 HAKVAKTGEGE
+405 HAKVAKTGAGE

-466 AEKSGNQDVSGNKI
+466 ADKSGNQDVSGSKI

-492 ETSTDQVFTKALD
+492 ETSTDQVFTQALD
-505 TEATATDA
+505 TEATVTDA
-513 GTLKLQGVTFE
+513 GTLKLQGVTFQ

-543 ASKLITNGHVVM
+543 ASKLITDGHVVM

-576 DLTNVGP
+576 DLANVGP

-594 QNKNLQIGGEEPTGV
+594 QNKNLQIGGVEPTGV

-680 GTVDVNESGT
+680 GTVDVKESGT

-733 FVDPEWKDGVNPV
+733 FVDPEWKNGVNPV

-774 IGANA
+774 IGANSA
-779 GDADAAFNRIAV
+779 DADAAFNRIAG
-791 AQNIAWKDDVTAALY
+791 AQNIAWKDDVTAALP
-806 AAETIRLNSGSIL
+806 IRRMHLSG
-819 IDGNLTNKA
+819 
-828 DAPVRVANQVT
+828 P
-839 VAAQGMLIIDQ
+839 
-850 QKFADSSVVEGNLV
+850 
-864 VAEKAFL
+864 
-871 GVANAAEG
+871 
-879 TVQLTNENGTVDFKG
+879 
-894 QVLTDNPF
+894 
-902 ITAHV
+902 
-907 DESGRQLV
+907 
-915 NTLDASSGLE
+915 
-925 AVSSLGIQA
+925 
-934 MTRRADF
+934 
-941 KIAEAVA
+941 
-948 NHTAMDTVLTNPLN
+948 
-962 LWVDVSGEQYKSDDL
+962 
-977 KSGGEFKADMGYAVF
+977 
-992 GADFAVADT
+992 
-1001 WSAGVAVQYG
+1001 
-1011 TGTLRS
+1011 
-1017 PVAGIHNEIDTWG
+1017 
-1030 VALYGTKSFNGG
+1030 
-1042 ACKLVGELAYTA
+1042 
-1054 SENDITASQT
+1054 
-1064 ALNQK
+1064 
-1069 VDAKIYS
+1069 
-1076 VGLRAQHTFAL
+1076 
-1087 GALEVIP
+1087 
-1094 SIGVRVSRL
+1094 
-1103 ETDSMSIG
+1103 
-1111 EVRVSDQDQTFT
+1111 
-1123 QIPLSVTFSGFE
+1123 QI
-1135 GTIGGWT
+1135 
-1142 IAPRARVAY
+1142 R
-1151 VPTFGDKSISIYS
+1151 
-1164 HETDVIDTNPVQG
+1164 
-1177 DFGLRAVRDNL
+1177 
-1188 QLSADIQAG
+1188 
-1197 AGSYGTTAVGARV
+1197 
-1210 GLNYTF
+1210 

>member
-21 GTASAQGLTANNGQ
+21 GTASAQGLTADNGQ

-43 VVTDSSSYGM
+43 VVTDSSYGM
-53 QTGETVPQD
+53 QTGQTVPD
-62 GRNTLINNGTIT
+62 GGRNTLINNGTIT
-74 VENGYGIGLPYSN
+74 VEKGYGIGLLYSS

-98 KGGTAIVV
+98 KGGTAIIV
-106 NGSVSQT
+106 NGSVTQT

-135 ATNTT
+135 ATKTE

-151 RIIVQNVSDADKNKG
+151 RIVVQNVSDADKNKG
-166 KLSGTVI
+166 TLSGTVI

-182 TGTIGG
+182 TSTYGG
-188 AVIMGDAT
+188 AVFMGDAT

-237 NTAVSTGYQPTEDD
+237 NTAVSTGYQPKENK
-251 PIRGGAIGGAIM
+251 PIQGGAIGGAIM

-284 RKTDTS
+284 HKTETS
-290 TGGVAYGGAL
+290 TGGAAYGGAL
-300 LVDYSTGNAT
+300 LVDYSTGHAT
-310 GVAQASDVEFHITK
+310 AVVRASDVEFHITK

-331 TVSSDSSGT
+331 TVSSNSSGT
-340 QIDTWGYHVP
+340 QFDTYGYHVP
-350 SVQAGGFLFLDRGSE
+350 FAQAGGFLFLDRGSE
-365 ATFKVDAGATLMIGS
+365 ATFNVDAGATLTIGS

-395 NTKTSTNSGK
+395 NTNTSTNSGK
-405 HAKVAKTGEGE
+405 HAKVAKTGAGE

-466 AEKSGNQDVSGNKI
+466 ADKSGNQDVSGSKI

-492 ETSTDQVFTKALD
+492 ETSTDQVFTQALD
-505 TEATATDA
+505 TEATVTDA
-513 GTLKLQGVTFE
+513 GTLKLQGVTFQ

-543 ASKLITNGHVVM
+543 ASKLITDGHVVM

-576 DLTNVGP
+576 DLANVGP

-594 QNKNLQIGGEEPTGV
+594 QNKNLQIGGVEPTGV

-680 GTVDVNESGT
+680 GTVDVKESGT

-733 FVDPEWKDGVNPV
+733 FVDPEWKNGVNPV

-774 IGANA
+774 IGANSA
-779 GDADAAFNRIAV
+779 DADAAFNRIAG

-806 AAETIRLNSGSIL
+806 AAETIRLKSGSIL
-819 IDGNLTNKA
+819 IDGSLTNKA
-828 DAPVRVANQVT
+828 DAPVRAANQVT

-879 TVQLTNENGTVDFKG
+879 TVQLTTENGTVDFKG

-902 ITAHV
+902 ITARV
-907 DESGRQLV
+907 DESGRQLI

-1001 WSAGVAVQYG
+1001 WSAGVAVHYG

-1076 VGLRAQHTFAL
+1076 VGLRGQHIFAL

-1142 IAPRARVAY
+1142 ISPRARVAY

>member
-21 GTASAQGLTANNGQ
+21 GTASAQGLTADNGQ

-43 VVTDSSSYGM
+43 VVTDSSYGM
-53 QTGETVPQD
+53 QTGQTVPD
-62 GRNTLINNGTIT
+62 GGRNTLINNGTIT
-74 VENGYGIGLPYSN
+74 VEKGYGIGLLYSS

-98 KGGTAIVV
+98 KGGTAIIV
-106 NGSVSQT
+106 NGSVTQT

-135 ATNTT
+135 ATKTE

-151 RIIVQNVSDADKNKG
+151 RIVVQNVSDADKNKG
-166 KLSGTVI
+166 TLSGTVI

-182 TGTIGG
+182 TSTYGG
-188 AVIMGDAT
+188 AVFMGDAT

-237 NTAVSTGYQPTEDD
+237 NTAVSTGYQPKENK
-251 PIRGGAIGGAIM
+251 PIQGGAIAGAIM

-284 RKTDTS
+284 HKTETS
-290 TGGVAYGGAL
+290 TGGAAYGGAL
-300 LVDYSTGNAT
+300 LVDYSTGHAT
-310 GVAQASDVEFHITK
+310 AVVRASDVEFHITK

-331 TVSSDSSGT
+331 TVSSNSSGT
-340 QIDTWGYHVP
+340 QFDTYGYHVP
-350 SVQAGGFLFLDRGSE
+350 FAQAGGFLFLDRGSE
-365 ATFKVDAGATLMIGS
+365 ATFNVDAGATLTIGS

-395 NTKTSTNSGK
+395 NTNTSTNSGK
-405 HAKVAKTGEGE
+405 HAKVAKTGAGE

-466 AEKSGNQDVSGNKI
+466 ADKSGNQDVSGSKI

-492 ETSTDQVFTKALD
+492 ETSTDQVFTQALD
-505 TEATATDA
+505 TEATVTDA
-513 GTLKLQGVTFE
+513 GTLKLQGVTFQ

-543 ASKLITNGHVVM
+543 ASKLITDGHVVM

-576 DLTNVGP
+576 DLANVGP

-594 QNKNLQIGGEEPTGV
+594 QNKNLQIGGVEPTGV

-680 GTVDVNESGT
+680 GTVDVKESGT

-733 FVDPEWKDGVNPV
+733 FVDPEWKNGVNPV

-774 IGANA
+774 IGANSA
-779 GDADAAFNRIAV
+779 DADAAFNRIAG

-819 IDGNLTNKA
+819 IDGSLTNKA
-828 DAPVRVANQVT
+828 DAPVRAANQVT

-879 TVQLTNENGTVDFKG
+879 TVQLTTENGTVDFKG

-902 ITAHV
+902 ITARV
-907 DESGRQLV
+907 DESGRQLI

-1001 WSAGVAVQYG
+1001 WSAGVAVHYG

-1076 VGLRAQHTFAL
+1076 VGLRGQHIFAL

-1142 IAPRARVAY
+1142 ISPRARVAY

>member
-21 GTASAQGLTANNGQ
+21 GTASAQGLTADNGQ

-43 VVTDSSSYGM
+43 VVTDSSYGM
-53 QTGETVPQD
+53 QTGQTVPD
-62 GRNTLINNGTIT
+62 GGRNTLINNGTIT
-74 VENGYGIGLPYSN
+74 VEKGYGIGLLYSS

-98 KGGTAIVV
+98 KGGTAIIV
-106 NGSVSQT
+106 NGSVTQT

-135 ATNTT
+135 ATKTE

-151 RIIVQNVSDADKNKG
+151 RIVVQNVSDADKNKG
-166 KLSGTVI
+166 TLSGTVI

-182 TGTIGG
+182 TSTYGG
-188 AVIMGDAT
+188 AVFMGDAT

-237 NTAVSTGYQPTEDD
+237 NTAVSTGYQPKENK
-251 PIRGGAIGGAIM
+251 PIQGGAIGGAIM

-284 RKTDTS
+284 HKTETS
-290 TGGVAYGGAL
+290 TGGAAYGGAL
-300 LVDYSTGNAT
+300 LVDYSTGHAT
-310 GVAQASDVEFHITK
+310 AVVRASDVEFHITK

-331 TVSSDSSGT
+331 TVSSNSSGT
-340 QIDTWGYHVP
+340 QFDTYGYHVP
-350 SVQAGGFLFLDRGSE
+350 FAQAGGFLFLDRGSE
-365 ATFKVDAGATLMIGS
+365 ATFNVDAGATLTIGS

-395 NTKTSTNSGK
+395 NTNTSTNSGK
-405 HAKVAKTGEGE
+405 HAKVAKTGAGE

-466 AEKSGNQDVSGNKI
+466 ADKSGNQDVSGSKI

-492 ETSTDQVFTKALD
+492 ETSTDQVFTQALD
-505 TEATATDA
+505 TEATVTDA
-513 GTLKLQGVTFE
+513 GTLKLQGVTFQ

-543 ASKLITNGHVVM
+543 ASKLITDGHVVM
-555 LGSLIAKDQEGIE
+555 LGSLIAKDQEEIE

-576 DLTNVGP
+576 DLANVGP

-594 QNKNLQIGGEEPTGV
+594 QNKNLQIGGVEPTGV

-680 GTVDVNESGT
+680 GTVDVKESGT

-716 LAGTVVLKDLS
+716 LTGTVVLKDLS

-733 FVDPEWKDGVNPV
+733 FVDPEWKNGVNPV

-774 IGANA
+774 IGANSA
-779 GDADAAFNRIAV
+779 DADAAFNRIAG

-819 IDGNLTNKA
+819 IDGSLTNKA
-828 DAPVRVANQVT
+828 DAPVRAANQVT

-879 TVQLTNENGTVDFKG
+879 TVQLTTENGTVDFKG

-902 ITAHV
+902 ITARV
-907 DESGRQLV
+907 DESGRQLI

-1001 WSAGVAVQYG
+1001 WSAGVAVHYG

-1076 VGLRAQHTFAL
+1076 VGLRGQHIFAL

-1142 IAPRARVAY
+1142 ISPRARVAY

>member
-21 GTASAQGLTANNGQ
+21 GTASAQGLTADNGQ

-43 VVTDSSSYGM
+43 VVTDSSYGM
-53 QTGETVPQD
+53 QTGQTVPD
-62 GRNTLINNGTIT
+62 GGRNTLINNGTIT
-74 VENGYGIGLPYSN
+74 VEKGYGIGLLYSS

-98 KGGTAIVV
+98 KGGTAIIV
-106 NGSVSQT
+106 NGSVTQT

-135 ATNTT
+135 ATKTE

-151 RIIVQNVSDADKNKG
+151 RIVVQNVSDADKNKG
-166 KLSGTVI
+166 TLSGTVI

-182 TGTIGG
+182 TSTYGG
-188 AVIMGDAT
+188 AVFMGDAT

-237 NTAVSTGYQPTEDD
+237 NTAVSTGYQPKENK
-251 PIRGGAIGGAIM
+251 PIQGGAIGGAIM

-284 RKTDTS
+284 HKTETS
-290 TGGVAYGGAL
+290 TGGAAYGGAL
-300 LVDYSTGNAT
+300 LVDYSTGHAT
-310 GVAQASDVEFHITK
+310 AVVRASDVEFHITK

-331 TVSSDSSGT
+331 TVSSNSSGT
-340 QIDTWGYHVP
+340 QFDTYGYHVP
-350 SVQAGGFLFLDRGSE
+350 FAQAGGFLFLDRGSE
-365 ATFKVDAGATLMIGS
+365 ATFNVDAGATLTIGS

-395 NTKTSTNSGK
+395 NTNTSTNSGK
-405 HAKVAKTGEGE
+405 HAKVAKTGAGE

-466 AEKSGNQDVSGNKI
+466 ADKSGNQDVSGSKI

-492 ETSTDQVFTKALD
+492 ETSTDQVFTQALD
-505 TEATATDA
+505 TEATVTDA
-513 GTLKLQGVTFE
+513 GTLKLQGVTFQ

-543 ASKLITNGHVVM
+543 ASKLITDGHVVM

-576 DLTNVGP
+576 DLANVGP

-594 QNKNLQIGGEEPTGV
+594 QNKNLQIGGVEPTGV

-680 GTVDVNESGT
+680 GTVDVKESGT

-733 FVDPEWKDGVNPV
+733 FVDPEWKNGVNPV

-774 IGANA
+774 IGANSA
-779 GDADAAFNRIAV
+779 DADAAFNRIAG

-819 IDGNLTNKA
+819 IDGSLTNKA
-828 DAPVRVANQVT
+828 DAPVRAANQVT

-879 TVQLTNENGTVDFKG
+879 TVQLTTGTVDFKG

-902 ITAHV
+902 ITARV
-907 DESGRQLV
+907 DESGRQLI

-1001 WSAGVAVQYG
+1001 WSAGVAVHYG

-1076 VGLRAQHTFAL
+1076 VGLRGQHIFAL

-1142 IAPRARVAY
+1142 ISPRARVAY

-1177 DFGLRAVRDNL
+1177 DFGLHAVRDNL